1 MVKKIGGSWFEF
13 SHHNIKEGVYYT
25 PIVRTFT
32 EAQWR
37 AKIQEMKE
45 LGMTYLTLLCTSLC
59 YSNYA
64 EAYFPTDIYAP
75 PADFGCKNPV
85 EVLLD
90 EADKQNMKVF
100 LSVGYYG
107 DCYRAYD
114 NMISPEVQARAFRAM
129 EQLTA
134 LYSRHPSFFGWY
146 LPDEVGI
153 NPDYPPEFLHY
164 VNSYA
169 AFAHSLDKTKKMFIA
184 PYGTRKVVVNDN
196 FIRSLESL
204 DADFVA
210 YQDEVGVRKST
221 VDETGR
227 FFEALRK
234 AHDKA
239 GRSALWADVET
250 FTFEGD
256 TYRSPLIPATADR
269 LYKQLAA
276 VSDYVDEILVYSY
289 LGMMN
294 KPGTIAYCGHPD
306 SVSYYTGYRSLLEQG
321 KIE

>member
-1 MVKKIGGSWFEF
+1 MVKKIGGSWIEF

-25 PIVRTFT
+25 PVVRTFT
-32 EAQWR
+32 DEQWR
-37 AKIQEMKE
+37 AKIREMKE
-45 LGMTYLTLLCTSLC
+45 LGMTYLTLLCSSLC
-59 YSNYA
+59 YSDRA
-64 EAYFPTDIYAP
+64 EAYFPTDLYPA
-75 PADFGCKNPV
+75 PADFGCKNPI
-85 EVLLD
+85 ETLLD
-90 EADKQNMKVF
+90 EADKQGMKVF

-107 DCYRAYD
+107 DCYHAYE
-114 NMISPEVQARAFRAM
+114 NMISAEVQARAFKAM

-134 LYSRHPSFFGWY
+134 LYGHHPSFFGWY

-153 NPDYPPEFLHY
+153 NPNYPPEFIHY

-184 PYGTRKVVVNDN
+184 PYGTRKVITDDRY
-196 FIRSLESL
+196 IRDLEAL

-221 VDETGR
+221 PDETGA

-256 TYRSPLIPATADR
+256 TYRSPLIAADADR
-269 LYKQLAA
+269 LYRQLAA

-306 SVSYYTGYRSLLEQG
+306 SIAFYNGYKALLDAG
-321 KIE
+321 KLK